1 MPVVPKIDCDTL
13 PVPVPAPCY
22 AQSFSRCRPQPLVN
36 QRGQKAS
43 RGAIVETQISCWQ
56 RAAMK
61 KSSSISQEKIIAF
74 LCDPRSYPH
83 QPRRI
88 HFVQTHASYV
98 FLGSP
103 YVFKVK
109 KKVNFGFLDFSS
121 LKSRRYYSE
130 REVTLN
136 RRLCPDIYLGVIP
149 ISLSAGKLTFGK
161 GEKVVEY
168 AVKMRKL
175 QDRYFMLRLLRH
187 DKVTTKDLDRIVS
200 RLKDFYEAETPTQK
214 ITAWGRIENLK
225 ISTGENFDQT
235 RAFIGLT
242 ISRESFEAI
251 AYYTAIFYAR
261 KGALFDARVREH
273 RIRDC
278 HGDLHLEHIHL
289 APKTLSIFDCIEFND
304 RFRYLDVASDVAFL
318 AMDLDHHDRPDLS
331 RQIVS
336 RMADSLRDAGMLGLM
351 DFYKCYRAYVRGK
364 VESFQQARAEV
375 PKTEQKKS
383 RMQAERYFRLALR
396 YALFGSAPTVLVIMG
411 RAASGKS
418 TLANALG
425 RELGFEVI
433 SSDRTRKELARVPLF
448 QRVEGAARHGLYS
461 EAMTKKTYQKLFQST
476 KTQLDRHASLILD
489 ATFSRRDYRD
499 ELRSLLDSK
508 SASYR
513 FIEAEAPDA
522 ALRQRL
528 EQREGTTRV
537 ISDARLED
545 FEMLSRSYEAPVE
558 IQTHRCLHVATDRPT
573 TVTIAQALKELVLA
587 RFESISP

>member
-1 MPVVPKIDCDTL
+1 
-13 PVPVPAPCY
+13 
-22 AQSFSRCRPQPLVN
+22 
-36 QRGQKAS
+36 
-43 RGAIVETQISCWQ
+43 
-56 RAAMK
+56 MK
-61 KSSSISQEKIIAF
+61 KNSSVSQEEIIAF

-83 QPRRI
+83 HPKRI
-88 HFVQTHASYV
+88 RFVQTHASYV

-121 LKSRRYYSE
+121 LKNRRYYSE

-175 QDRYFMLRLLRH
+175 QDRYFMLQLLRH

-214 ITAWGRIENLK
+214 ITTWGRIENLK

-242 ISRESFEAI
+242 ISREAFEAI
-251 AYYTAIFYAR
+251 AYYTAVFYAQ
-261 KGALFDARVREH
+261 KGALFSARVREG

-304 RFRYLDVASDVAFL
+304 RFRYIDVASDVAFL

-331 RQIVS
+331 RQITS
-336 RMADSLRDAGMLGLM
+336 RLANSLRDTEMLRLM

-396 YALFGSAPTVLVIMG
+396 YALFGSEPTVLVIMG

-425 RELGFEVI
+425 RELGFKVI
-433 SSDRTRKELARVPLF
+433 SSDRTRKELAGIPFF
-448 QRVEGAARHGLYS
+448 QRVKGAARRGLYS
-461 EAMTKKTYQKLFQST
+461 KAMTNETYKKLFQDA
-476 KTQLDRHASLILD
+476 KTQLDRHTSLILD

-508 SASYR
+508 SASYS
-513 FIEAEAPDA
+513 FIEAQAPDVA
-522 ALRQRL
+522 VRQRL
-528 EQREGTTRV
+528 EQREGMTDV
-537 ISDARLED
+537 VSDARLED
-545 FEMLSRSYEAPVE
+545 FEMLTRSYEAPDE
-558 IQTHRCLHVATDRPT
+558 IQTHHCLHVATDRPI

-587 RFESISP
+587 RFESNSP